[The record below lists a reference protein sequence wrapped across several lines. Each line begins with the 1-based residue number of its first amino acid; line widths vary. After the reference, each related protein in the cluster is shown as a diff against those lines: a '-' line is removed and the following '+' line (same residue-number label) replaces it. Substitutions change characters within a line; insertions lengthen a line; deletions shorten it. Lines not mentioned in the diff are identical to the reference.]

1 MKVGLLSDIHAN
13 ESALQVV
20 LDALRAE
27 RIDTLIVCG
36 DSVGYYYSAQAVF
49 DLLSDFKVHH
59 VLGNHEV
66 EILKFK
72 SVSVSGA
79 PNDLGS
85 GLSRNFAEL
94 SEEQLT
100 VISGFDHPLDVNID
114 GIEFLISHGSP
125 WNLEEYL
132 YPDSPQETWERF
144 LNYPQ
149 NVFIIG
155 HTHHQMLKRIK
166 GKVIINPGSVGQ
178 SRSSISSA
186 EWAVIDTEKLQITFF
201 SERYDSRQLIA
212 ECLMYDPEF
221 PLLVRHLRETLF

>member
-13 ESALQVV
+13 QSALQVV

-27 RIDTLIVCG
+27 CIDTLIVCG
-36 DSVGYYYSAQAVF
+36 DSVGYYYSAKAVF
-49 DLLSDFKVHH
+49 DLLSDFEVHH

-66 EILKFK
+66 EILKF
-72 SVSVSGA
+72 SSGSAGEA
-79 PNDLGS
+79 PNYFGS
-85 GLSRNFAEL
+85 GLSRDFVEL
-94 SEEQLT
+94 SEAQLT
-100 VISGFDHPLDVNID
+100 AISSFEHPLGVNID

-132 YPDSPQETWERF
+132 YPNSSQEVWEKF
-144 LNYPQ
+144 LDYPQ

-155 HTHHQMLKRIK
+155 HTHHQMLKRIR

-178 SRSSISSA
+178 SRSSISCA
-186 EWAVIDTEKLQITFF
+186 EWAVIDTKKLQISFF
-201 SERYDSRQLIA
+201 SEKYDSNQLIA

-221 PLLVRHLRETLF
+221 PFLVKHLRETLL